1 MIFIGIAALGVV
13 FAVLVVLFA
22 RNLLRARRVGEIY
35 SRNILIR
42 RVESPINFWI
52 TVVGYSAA
60 TIFAVVAASFS
71 VLYALTGGS
80 LLGE

>member
-1 MIFIGIAALGVV
+1 MILIGIAACGVV
-13 FAVLVVLFA
+13 FAVLAVLFG

-52 TVVGYSAA
+52 TVVVYFVA
-60 TIFAVVAASFS
+60 TIFAGVAASFS